1 MRNLLGLFT
10 QGAIQFGVVMAM
22 DVRPDRRITV
32 EVALPFPV
40 DQPAAFASDKMQAGI
55 VLILPHLGKRMPPE
69 APVGG
74 IEGVRG
80 GRSSC
85 RGSRHTPYLGPSGA
99 IVKPEVG
106 GGLQLLSISSNSP
119 LWLIIPNEERIA

>member
-1 MRNLLGLFT
+1 MGDLFELLA
-10 QGAIQFGVVMAM
+10 QGAVQVGVVMTV
-22 DVRPDRRITV
+22 DVRPDRGVAV
-32 EVALPFPV
+32 EVTLPFPV
-40 DQPAAFASDKMQAGI
+40 DQPVAFAADQVQAGV

-80 GRSSC
+80 GRSGC
-85 RGSRHTPYLGPSGA
+85 DGSRHTPVLGGLGA

-106 GGLQLLSISSNSP
+106 GGLQ
-119 LWLIIPNEERIA
+119 